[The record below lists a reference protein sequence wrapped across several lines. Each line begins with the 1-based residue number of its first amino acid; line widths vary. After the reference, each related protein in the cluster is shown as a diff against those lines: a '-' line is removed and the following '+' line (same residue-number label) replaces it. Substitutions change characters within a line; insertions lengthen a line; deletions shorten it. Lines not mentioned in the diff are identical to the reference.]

1 MGWYNMVLEKAN
13 KGYTNP
19 TIEIQE
25 VKTVDIMSASGT
37 LTNGGVG
44 GEIGETGGEVF
55 VPRG

>member
-1 MGWYNMVLEKAN
+1 MVLEKSN

-25 VKTVDIMSASGT
+25 VKTVDIMSTSGT